1 MAKRKLR
8 ILIVEDDPVSQR
20 LIQGILSPFGYCD
33 ISPNGEEAVKSFFQ
47 MSLENNKSYDLI
59 CMDIMMPE
67 LDGQQAMRQIREIEK
82 SKGLEDTEGVH
93 IIMVT
98 ALDDPKNVIKAFKDH
113 GAIGYV
119 TKPVTKEKL
128 LGEIRSL
135 GLI

>member
-1 MAKRKLR
+1 MEKRKLR

-20 LIQGILSPFGYCD
+20 VLQGILSPYGECD
-33 ISPNGEEAVKSFFQ
+33 ISPNGEDAVKSFFRT
-47 MSLENNKSYDLI
+47 SLENDSPYDLI

-67 LDGQQAMRQIREIEK
+67 VDGQQALRQIREIEK
-82 SKGLEDTEGVH
+82 SMGIKGLECVN

-98 ALDDPKNVIKAFKDH
+98 ALDDPKNVITAFKDH

-119 TKPVTKEKL
+119 TKPITREKL
-128 LGEIRSL
+128 LGEIRIL